1 MPANISIIMTVYN
14 RERYVGAAIASVLAQ
29 TYHDFE
35 LLVWDDGST
44 DSSVDIACQYA
55 KTDKRVKV
63 IAAPHQGQILS
74 LQAAHTVVLGK
85 YVGWVDSDDLLAPTA
100 LAETSSVL
108 LSNPDVGFVYTNYV
122 VIDEHDV
129 VKGLGSRCRIPYSK
143 DRLLVDFM
151 TFHFRLMRRDAFELA
166 GGIDSTVQLSA
177 DYDLCL
183 RLSEVTQVAHVA
195 KELYYYRTH
204 SDTISHE
211 RRVEQILAARSCIA
225 RALVRRGLS
234 DRYEINVEIVGQFFL
249 RRKADTRSFHP

>member
-1 MPANISIIMTVYN
+1 MPTISIIMTVYN
-14 RERYVGAAIASVLAQ
+14 RERYVGDAIASVLAQ

-44 DSSVDIACQYA
+44 DGSVDIAYQYA
-55 KTDKRVKV
+55 KGDSRVKV
-63 IAAPHQGQILS
+63 VAAPHQGR
-74 LQAAHTVVLGK
+74 VLALYSCHATAIGK
-85 YVGWVDSDDLLAPTA
+85 YICWLDSDDLLAPTA
-100 LAETSSVL
+100 LKETSSVL
-108 LSNPDVGFVYTNYV
+108 LNSPDIGLVYTNYV

-166 GGIDSTVQLSA
+166 GGIDTSTQVA
-177 DYDLCL
+177 IDYDLCL

-204 SDTISHE
+204 FETISH
-211 RRVEQILAARSCIA
+211 RQRVEQILAAQSAIA
-225 RALVRRGLS
+225 RALVRRSLS

-249 RRKADTRSFHP
+249 RRKADTQSFHP